1 MPDKTDQA
9 MGIAIIASIIFA
21 AGLLGGTANY
31 YMEQANGAGF
41 RKSVLLGLT
50 AAATVPLFLKTV
62 SSELLKEC
70 LEGNAVSYFVF
81 FGFCTIAAIFSS
93 KFLQS
98 LGDKLLQEIKE
109 VKQKQEDLTET
120 TDALVSQNS
129 DPSETDITV
138 IPAPGAG
145 DGSEFESFRSGD
157 TPKSV
162 VSVLSDEQKVVAI
175 LQGSKFAFRT
185 VEGLAKDTGMDQ
197 GSVQNK
203 LLDLEI
209 QGKVKKTRRAR
220 DGVMVWSMK

>member
-1 MPDKTDQA
+1 MADKTDQA

-21 AGLLGGTANY
+21 AGILGGTANY

-62 SSELLKEC
+62 SSELMKEC

-98 LGDKLLQEIKE
+98 LGDKLLQEIKD

-129 DPSETDITV
+129 DPSETEITV
-138 IPAPGAG
+138 IPVPGAG

-157 TPKSV
+157 APKSV
-162 VSVLSDEQKVVAI
+162 APLLSDEQKVLAM
-175 LQGSKFAFRT
+175 LQSSRFAFRT
-185 VEGLAKDTGMDQ
+185 VEGLAKDAGMDQ

-203 LLDLEI
+203 LLELEI

-220 DGVMVWSMK
+220 DGVMVWCMK

>member
-1 MPDKTDQA
+1 

-62 SSELLKEC
+62 SSELMKEC

-129 DPSETDITV
+129 DPSETDIPV
-138 IPAPGAG
+138 IPTPGAG
-145 DGSEFESFRSGD
+145 DGSEFESFKPGD
-157 TPKSV
+157 SSKSAAPAP
-162 VSVLSDEQKVVAI
+162 SEEQKVLAM
-175 LQGSKFAFRT
+175 LQNSRFAFRT
-185 VEGLAKDTGMDQ
+185 VEGIAKDAGMDL
-197 GSVQNK
+197 GSVK
-203 LLDLEI
+203 SRLLELETR
-209 QGKVKKTRRAR
+209 GKVKKTRRAR
-220 DGVMVWSMK
+220 DGVMVWCMK